1 MNYTYILYSMRT
13 KDAITITTQRQSQF
27 ESRKISQWPIEC
39 IWKKNTTLSFVSSFP
54 PAAFSSNNT
63 PSARSA
69 CWSSFMYI
77 YMRSIQLTAGA
88 SPLRIGLRH
97 FGRRTTSSQ
106 EAVLCVCVCDPDQ
119 SPYPYYMDAA
129 ALWELWRQCIY
140 AQSEL
145 PGIISIITRA
155 SPHCRP
161 TFVCV

>member
-27 ESRKISQWPIEC
+27 EPRKISQWPIEC

-106 EAVLCVCVCDPDQ
+106 EAVLCVCVCAIPISLHILIIWTLRPYGNSGGSAFMRNQ
-119 SPYPYYMDAA
+119 SYR
-129 ALWELWRQCIY
+129 ELYR
-140 AQSEL
+140 S
-145 PGIISIITRA
+145 
-155 SPHCRP
+155 
-161 TFVCV
+161 